1 MTAAALP
8 QIPATRHLE
17 EGAEGDPF
25 RDMHVG
31 PLGRYQ
37 VVVQPEDVERWTRIH
52 EERHPWRA
60 QEGAELAAPPSI
72 LYYAS
77 MNILTPIRYF
87 RPRDSPGGAAL
98 ARYWAEFH
106 APIPIGVPI
115 EVTGEVTDK
124 YTRRGRGFVDWH
136 IEAYA
141 DGQLLQ
147 RNGKNWFSG
156 IPEDEAK
163 KWPQRVGGERPPEA
177 ADDAERFGPI
187 AYPVTQEH
195 MADFEG
201 GDRNAHSSADM
212 ARQQGET
219 RTTAQGALSFG
230 LLSRLATERFGEAY
244 TVGGSLDVRF
254 TQRVH
259 GGDVL
264 SAQGAVLG
272 PDDEGR
278 LRSRVWAQNQHGEL
292 TAIGVATA
300 RA

>member
-1 MTAAALP
+1 MTAPALP
-8 QIPATRHLE
+8 RIPATHHLD
-17 EGAEGDPF
+17 EGVEGDPF

-37 VVVQPEDVERWTRIH
+37 IVVEPEDVERWARIH
-52 EERHPWRA
+52 EERYPWSA
-60 QEGAELAAPPSI
+60 GEGAAAAAPPSI

-115 EVTGEVTDK
+115 EVTGEITDK

-201 GDRNAHSSADM
+201 GDRNVHSSADM

-244 TVGGSLDVRF
+244 TAGGSLDVRF

-278 LRSRVWAQNQHGEL
+278 LRSRVRAENQDGQL
-292 TAIGVATA
+292 TAIGVVTA